1 MNGSCAPG
9 RKPGRRGGESVGL
22 LKYQAPF
29 GSNPRH
35 AHRHCHTLTSRIIWR
50 KPFGYVHLKKMI
62 KVEKRLLKIFIFL
75 EKHLLC
81 GNFARHRDLLKTS
94 SFYKTNPSA
103 NQFNNPQNKI
113 N

>member
-1 MNGSCAPG
+1 MSTNI
-9 RKPGRRGGESVGL
+9 K
-22 LKYQAPF
+22 
-29 GSNPRH
+29 
-35 AHRHCHTLTSRIIWR
+35 TS
-50 KPFGYVHLKKMI
+50 LS
-62 KVEKRLLKIFIFL
+62 LLKIFIFL

-113 N
+113 NKKERPYYNFKHNKNNPN

>member
-1 MNGSCAPG
+1 MNRSCAPG

-35 AHRHCHTLTSRIIWR
+35 AHRHCHTLTSRIILR

-62 KVEKRLLKIFIFL
+62 KVENVCLAEVLLVFVLF
-75 EKHLLC
+75 
-81 GNFARHRDLLKTS
+81 
-94 SFYKTNPSA
+94 
-103 NQFNNPQNKI
+103 
-113 N
+113 